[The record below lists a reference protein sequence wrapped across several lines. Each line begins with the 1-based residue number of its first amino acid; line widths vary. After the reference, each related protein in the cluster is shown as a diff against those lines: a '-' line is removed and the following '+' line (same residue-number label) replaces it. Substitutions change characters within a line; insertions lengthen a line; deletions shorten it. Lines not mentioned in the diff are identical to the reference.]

1 METIQLEV
9 PKELAEKVSTW
20 TWDLWLQKL
29 WEYRQDQEDIELVK
43 QAMQEEGESCSLDKY
58 LQRCEN

>member
-43 QAMQEEGESCSLDKY
+43 QAMQEEEKSCSLDEY
-58 LQRCEN
+58 LQECEK

>member
-20 TWDLWLQKL
+20 TWDLRLQKL

-43 QAMQEEGESCSLDKY
+43 QAMQEEEKSCSLDEY
-58 LQRCEN
+58 LQGCEK